1 MSEFIVSGVVGDE
14 KSLFVSGSGPSDD
27 ASATNSGLDDG
38 NEGAEL
44 TLENT
49 VEVV

>member
-27 ASATNSGLDDG
+27 ASTTNSGLDDG